1 VTDTVNTLPRS
12 ARRNALLPSTLGQS
26 IADLT
31 MKLGRGVSRFVK
43 VLQVSRMES
52 VLRAMSDRELDAIG
66 VERRDIT
73 QHAHYLI
80 GC

>member
-1 VTDTVNTLPRS
+1 
-12 ARRNALLPSTLGQS
+12 
-26 IADLT
+26 
-31 MKLGRGVSRFVK
+31 MKLGKGVSRFVTA
-43 VLQVSRMES
+43 LQVSRMES

-66 VERRDIT
+66 VERRDIK

>member
-1 VTDTVNTLPRS
+1 MTDTVNILPRS
-12 ARRNALLPSTLGQS
+12 ARRTALLPSTLVQS
-26 IADLT
+26 IAGLT
-31 MKLGRGVSRFVK
+31 IRIGKSVGRFGK

-52 VLRAMSDRELDAIG
+52 VLRAMSDSELDAIG